1 MSCVGY
7 DIAYQ
12 NLSMFAVHSHIT
24 EKNSAEDLSLPQG
37 GVSFFSSSEFG
48 VVCLLS

>member
-7 DIAYQ
+7 DIAYRY
-12 NLSMFAVHSHIT
+12 LSMFAVSSHIT
-24 EKNSAEDLSLPQG
+24 EKTSAEDLFLSQG
-37 GVSFFSSSEFG
+37 GVIYFSSSKFG